1 MFKKVSTE
9 TLKTLADELSRI
21 HASDASELEA
31 AKYART
37 LSLLMLVELKNR
49 RLLEHTCDDN
59 QPPSYCDLCLTSS
72 GPAQPDGHK
81 PA

>member
-21 HASDASELEA
+21 HAADASELEA

-49 RLLEHTCDDN
+49 EAN
-59 QPPSYCDLCLTSS
+59 AS
-72 GPAQPDGHK
+72 GPVQPGGHK